1 MERIII
7 MARDEVGVLAEIT
20 GVLAAANINL
30 ATVNTQVSGGLGT
43 VIISTDNAD
52 TDQALKILTDAG
64 FTAVADDSLIIRLKD
79 EAGALA
85 KVAARFSQAGI
96 NIQSLHILD
105 RKDGYATA
113 ALSTAPEDRATAEE
127 LVGRD
132 AVV

>member
-1 MERIII
+1 MERIVV
-7 MARDEVGVLAEIT
+7 MVRDEVGVLAEIT
-20 GVLAAANINL
+20 RVLAEAGINL
-30 ATVNTQVSGGLGT
+30 ETVNTQVNGGQGM
-43 VIISTDNAD
+43 VIIGADDAD
-52 TDQALKILTDAG
+52 TDRALRTLTNAG

-85 KVAARFSQAGI
+85 KIAARFGQAGI

-113 ALSTAPEDRATAEE
+113 ALSTAPEDRAVAEE

-132 AVV
+132 AIV

>member
-30 ATVNTQVSGGLGT
+30 ATVNTQVSGGQGM

-52 TDQALKILTDAG
+52 TDHALKVLTDAG

-79 EAGALA
+79 EPGALA
-85 KVAARFSQAGI
+85 RVAQRFSEAGI
-96 NIQSLHILD
+96 NIRSLHILD
-105 RKDGYATA
+105 RQDGVATI
-113 ALSTAPEDRATAEE
+113 ALSTAPEDRGRAEE